1 MASTDEPDDLEVQLL
16 ALGESLDIPV
26 PPPAATA
33 RAVRARLEALSPTR
47 RPPRSGGSVSSRR
60 PIRSRAI
67 ASCGPVPSG
76 VLGSRPIASRGPVPS
91 RAIGSRAIASRATF
105 PPLPGLPSRAGTA
118 GMAYGAVRRPRAAAR
133 GGLGGRPPRGPV
145 LRGHPVGRAAVV
157 EILKFAGIELRI
169 GDPGPLPSGSP
180 RPLPMEGTTTLEE
193 ARRQVVF
200 PIVVPAELG
209 EPDEVRISDRGR
221 VVSMVW
227 PGIRLDQY
235 DGTLEVVFRKELGPP
250 WPEETTVD
258 GSRAEWVPAKHGLT
272 YLPRA
277 GGLPVE
283 TRLSGPTLVWQR
295 GGVGLRLEG
304 VTDRERAREIARSV
318 Q

>member
-1 MASTDEPDDLEVQLL
+1 MRRRVVVSAVALL
-16 ALGESLDIPV
+16 VALFFG
-26 PPPAATA
+26 AT
-33 RAVRARLEALSPTR
+33 
-47 RPPRSGGSVSSRR
+47 
-60 PIRSRAI
+60 
-67 ASCGPVPSG
+67 
-76 VLGSRPIASRGPVPS
+76 
-91 RAIGSRAIASRATF
+91 
-105 PPLPGLPSRAGTA
+105 
-118 GMAYGAVRRPRAAAR
+118 
-133 GGLGGRPPRGPV
+133 
-145 LRGHPVGRAAVV
+145 PVGRAAVV